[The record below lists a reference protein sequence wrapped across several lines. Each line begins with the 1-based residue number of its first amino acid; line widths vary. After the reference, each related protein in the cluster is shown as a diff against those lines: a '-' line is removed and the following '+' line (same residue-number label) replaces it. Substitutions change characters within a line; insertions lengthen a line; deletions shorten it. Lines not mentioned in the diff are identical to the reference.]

1 MIDSGYYGLLAGYS
15 TALLG
20 WMVIQRMTPGLWPKQ
35 DRIPFAHPWHEVGW
49 ALIAVLGIVAIG
61 QLYQQGIRLASDGAL
76 GPVFE
81 AINQTVIFSP
91 LFVLLYARHQSLRTA
106 WIFTDRLAPRLAAG
120 LGLALL
126 AILVY
131 TTVRKGSDSWFHVVL
146 RVYHPRNLP
155 HLVQV
160 LLEDMAIAI
169 LFIRFRAAIG
179 GKAAVVLVAA
189 LFAAGHIPALL
200 SGGAPLSELM
210 SLFLDTG
217 IAIAVLAV
225 VQRSSDVLWFWCV
238 HFAMDM
244 MQFYAVP

>member
-1 MIDSGYYGLLAGYS
+1 M
-15 TALLG
+15 
-20 WMVIQRMTPGLWPKQ
+20 
-35 DRIPFAHPWHEVGW
+35 
-49 ALIAVLGIVAIG
+49 
-61 QLYQQGIRLASDGAL
+61 
-76 GPVFE
+76 
-81 AINQTVIFSP
+81 
-91 LFVLLYARHQSLRTA
+91 
-106 WIFTDRLAPRLAAG
+106 
-120 LGLALL
+120 
-126 AILVY
+126 
-131 TTVRKGSDSWFHVVL
+131 
-146 RVYHPRNLP
+146 
-155 HLVQV
+155 QV